1 MRNIAAVLKIGQN
14 LLKKGRLLQDLIQL
28 SKVILIT
35 DNELKETNYFFK
47 KKKTLK
53 ISTEVDRILYYNG
66 RILPKGIS
74 AVVK

>member
-1 MRNIAAVLKIGQN
+1 MRNIAAVLKIGEN
-14 LLKKGRLLQDLIQL
+14 LLKKGRLLKDLIQL

-35 DNELKETNYFFK
+35 DNELKETNYFF

>member
-47 KKKTLK
+47 KKNTQDFNW
-53 ISTEVDRILYYNG
+53 SW
-66 RILPKGIS
+66 
-74 AVVK
+74 